1 MDNNNFNIVTHQEFT
16 KLIGE
21 GIPYEY
27 AFIMACEKGNQT
39 ELSKPLIDRMKQDQE
54 ILQRETF
61 TNLVPF
67 EPSSLVTTEAS
78 VIGFADDLDDGPCPS
93 SGAEKNNNDL

>member
-1 MDNNNFNIVTHQEFT
+1 MENSFNLITQNEFT

-21 GIPYEY
+21 GIQYEY

-61 TNLVPF
+61 ANLVPF
-67 EPSSLVTTEAS
+67 EATPLVTTEAS
-78 VIGFADDLDDGPCPS
+78 VIGFADDL
-93 SGAEKNNNDL
+93 EKNNNDL

>member
-1 MDNNNFNIVTHQEFT
+1 MENNFNIITQNEFT

-27 AFIMACEKGNQT
+27 AFIMACEKGGQQ
-39 ELSKPLIDRMKQDQE
+39 ELSKPLIDRMKQDQQ

-61 TNLVPF
+61 ANLVPF
-67 EPSSLVTTEAS
+67 EATPLVTTEAV
-78 VIGFADDLDDGPCPS
+78 VIGGD
-93 SGAEKNNNDL
+93 EKKNNNDL

>member
-1 MDNNNFNIVTHQEFT
+1 MENSFNLITQNEFSR
-16 KLIGE
+16 LIGE

-61 TNLVPF
+61 SNLVPF
-67 EPSSLVTTEAS
+67 EPSPLVTTEAV
-78 VIGFADDLDDGPCPS
+78 VIGVDDDL
-93 SGAEKNNNDL
+93 EKNNNGL

>member
-1 MDNNNFNIVTHQEFT
+1 MDNLLFNITTQNEFT

-54 ILQRETF
+54 ILQRETLAH
-61 TNLVPF
+61 LVPF
-67 EPSSLVTTEAS
+67 EATPLVTTEAV
-78 VIGFADDLDDGPCPS
+78 VIESCAS
-93 SGAEKNNNDL
+93 SGAEKKNNEL

>member
-1 MDNNNFNIVTHQEFT
+1 MESLFSIITQQEFSR
-16 KLIGE
+16 LIGE

-61 TNLVPF
+61 SNLVPF
-67 EPSSLVTTEAS
+67 EPSPLVTTEAV
-78 VIGFADDLDDGPCPS
+78 VIGVDDDL
-93 SGAEKNNNDL
+93 EKNNNGL